1 MFAIRHLLMLLTAVV
16 FLPQLPALADGM
28 HYPLGAIRS
37 DDGKVAIVDLRLPGV
52 WQASEGNLKPFF
64 TASKKF
70 RTPLNAAR
78 CIAFDKDGKILVGDT
93 STRQIYRFDDK
104 GQPTNIA
111 GDGVGIGMPMAIAV
125 DSLGTIFVADLEL
138 HRIFKIPHAGGE
150 PVELAV
156 VSAPR
161 GLAFDGDGNLIVVS
175 TTKDQLLKVTM
186 KGEVSVLVPG
196 RPFNF
201 PHNVAISQDGTMYVT
216 DGYGKCVWK
225 VGADNK
231 PEKLISGEPFV
242 NPVGI
247 SMAGDVL
254 LVTDPRANA
263 VFEVTLDGKLKNLEL
278 PTAEPTKK

>member
-1 MFAIRHLLMLLTAVV
+1 MFAFRYPMMIVVTAVCWRA
-16 FLPQLPALADGM
+16 LPATADGM

-37 DDGKVAIVDLRLPGV
+37 DDGKVSVVDLRLPGV
-52 WQASEGNLKPFF
+52 WQGSDGKLDHFF
-64 TASKKF
+64 KASKKF

-78 CIAFDKDGKILVGDT
+78 CIAFDKDGKVIVGDT
-93 STRQIYRFDDK
+93 STRQVYRFGDDGK
-104 GQPTNIA
+104 PTKLA
-111 GDGVGIGMPMAIAV
+111 GDGVGIGMPMSLAV
-125 DSLGTIFVADLEL
+125 DAEGTIFVADLEL
-138 HRIFKIPHAGGE
+138 HRIFKVPHEGGE

-161 GLAFDGDGNLIVVS
+161 GLAFDSEGNLIVVS

-186 KGEVSVLVPG
+186 KGEVSVIVAD
-196 RPFNF
+196 RPFDF
-201 PHNVAISQDGTMYVT
+201 PHNIAISKDGTKFVT

-231 PEKLISGEPFV
+231 PTKLISGEPFV

-247 SMAGDVL
+247 SISGDTL

-263 VFEVTLDGKLKNLEL
+263 VFEVTLDGKLKNLNL
-278 PTAEPTKK
+278 PAEAPAK

>member
-1 MFAIRHLLMLLTAVV
+1 MFAFRHSLMLVITVV
-16 FLPQLPALADGM
+16 CLRALPAAADGM
-28 HYPLGAIRS
+28 IYPLGAVRS
-37 DDGKVAIVDLRLPGV
+37 DDGKVSVVDLRLPGV
-52 WQASEGNLKPFF
+52 WQGSDGKLDHFF
-64 TASKKF
+64 KASKKF

-78 CIAFDKDGKILVGDT
+78 CIAFDKDGKVLVGDT
-93 STRQIYRFDDK
+93 STRQVYRFSDDGK
-104 GQPTNIA
+104 PTKLA
-111 GDGVGIGMPMAIAV
+111 GDGVGIGMPMALAV
-125 DSLGTIFVADLEL
+125 DAEGTIFVADLEL
-138 HRIFKIPHAGGE
+138 ARIFKLPHEGGE

-161 GLAFDGDGNLIVVS
+161 GLAFDSEGNLIVVS

-186 KGEVSVLVPG
+186 KGEVSVLVAG

-201 PHNVAISQDGTMYVT
+201 PHNVAISKDGTMFVT

-231 PEKLISGEPFV
+231 PVKLISGEPFV

-247 SMAGDVL
+247 SIAGEVL

-263 VFEVTLDGKLKNLEL
+263 VFEVTLDGKLTDLKL
-278 PTAEPTKK
+278 PAEPPAK

>member
-1 MFAIRHLLMLLTAVV
+1 MSAFRYLMMVVVTAVCLQV
-16 FLPQLPALADGM
+16 LPAKADGM
-28 HYPLGAIRS
+28 HYPLGAVRS
-37 DDGKVAIVDLRLPGV
+37 NDGKIFVVDLRLPGV
-52 WQASEGNLKPFF
+52 WQGSDGKLDVFF
-64 TASKKF
+64 QASKKF

-78 CIAFDKDGKILVGDT
+78 SIAFDKDGNVLVGDT
-93 STRQIYRFDDK
+93 STRQVYRFSDDGK
-104 GQPTNIA
+104 HTKLA
-111 GDGVGIGMPMAIAV
+111 GDGVGIGMPMALAV
-125 DSLGTIFVADLEL
+125 DKEGAIYVADLEL
-138 HRIFKIPHAGGE
+138 HRIFKIPHEGGE

-161 GLAFDGDGNLIVVS
+161 GLAFDSEGNLIVVS

-186 KGEVSVLVPG
+186 KGEVSVLCPG
-196 RPFNF
+196 RPFDF
-201 PHNVAISQDGTMYVT
+201 PHNVAISKDGTKFVT

-247 SMAGDVL
+247 SIAGDVL

-263 VFEVTLDGKLKNLEL
+263 VFEVTLDGKLSDLKL
-278 PTAEPTKK
+278 PAEPPAK